1 MEKACYLTESSLST
15 TLSNNYSKPLNN
27 KAHTNRRRDAT
38 RCCSWF
44 KDCIIA
50 RLLVKC
56 YSTSFMGVIAS
67 FIDRHWKMQEVL
79 IGFEPIYTDHTGAE
93 LCGILEKV
101 ITRQH
106 LEGRII
112 SITTDN
118 ASNNTSMMRDVEI
131 MLDSI
136 ADNEH
141 FIGGKVQHIPCL
153 AHVIQLALSALLG
166 RIRITP
172 TNQEILMNWEEENQM
187 EGLAKLQKDKGIG
200 FTLGKVY
207 ILLLVLVNFW

>member
-1 MEKACYLTESSLST
+1 MLQDVVPGSKIALSLDCWSSV
-15 TLSNNYSKPLNN
+15 
-27 KAHTNRRRDAT
+27 T
-38 RCCSWF
+38 R
-44 KDCIIA
+44 
-50 RLLVKC
+50 L
-56 YSTSFMGVIAS
+56 SFMGVIAS
-67 FIDRHWKMQEVL
+67 FIDCHWKMQEVL
-79 IGFEPIYTDHTGAE
+79 IGFEPIYTEHTGAE

-118 ASNNTSMMRDVEI
+118 ASNNTLMMRDVEI

-153 AHVIQLALSALLG
+153 AHVIQLAISALLG
-166 RIRITP
+166 RIQITP
-172 TNQEILMNWEEENQM
+172 QI
-187 EGLAKLQKDKGIG
+187 KRS
-200 FTLGKVY
+200 
-207 ILLLVLVNFW
+207 